1 MEFLPYMRG
10 CQLSVWWNV
19 AEYLGCQAINRWGE
33 HSKGANVNN
42 PPSHTWCAPTCCPA
56 AQQQCQ
62 FTEYIVPPQS
72 SSECRRA
79 PVSTAA
85 SWRGKFQEK
94 GTVQLFSVPP
104 DPAPSPHW
112 CLSALQGAIEGLR
125 VGRGVWGGVGRVKDY
140 FLREASSDRRA
151 KSSSTWYALR
161 PWIHAS
167 PVNLVNIS
175 LMTLDLVHYSQ
186 RWHCEN

>member
-1 MEFLPYMRG
+1 MQGGLVYSIFTPEHTASLVPPCSSNIDVWNIFDWRAGLWWLSRMEFLPYMRG

-125 VGRGVWGGVGRVKDY
+125 VGRGVWGGVGGG
-140 FLREASSDRRA
+140 
-151 KSSSTWYALR
+151 
-161 PWIHAS
+161 
-167 PVNLVNIS
+167 
-175 LMTLDLVHYSQ
+175 
-186 RWHCEN
+186 